1 VLRLITRDPASGG
14 ELIVTRLEC
23 PESGVVIERQFS
35 LGWIGRLTPDQLDFV
50 GLLLLQRGNVQKVAA
65 DLGVSYNTAR
75 SRMDDIV
82 RALGVSEVD
91 QERPDHSEVLDRLAG
106 GVISFEEAMSE
117 LGR

>member
-1 VLRLITRDPASGG
+1 MLRLITHDPASGE

-23 PESGVVIERQFS
+23 PESGVVIEGKFS

-50 GLLLLQRGNVQKVAA
+50 GLLLLHRGNVQKLGS

-82 RALGVSEVD
+82 QALGAPVEDEERSDRSEIL
-91 QERPDHSEVLDRLAG
+91 ERLATG
-106 GVISFEEAMSE
+106 ELSYEEAMSE
-117 LGR
+117 LRR